1 MHLPQSRWKLHIV
14 EQRRIVKEHLL
25 VSSNSDF
32 NSRNSINIE
41 REGGE
46 GKRWEQKMN
55 LMSEPGSNLV
65 ISTTWT
71 IKKVER

>member
-1 MHLPQSRWKLHIV
+1 MHLPQSRWKLQIV
-14 EQRRIVKEHLL
+14 EQRRIVREHLL
-25 VSSNSDF
+25 ASSNSDF
-32 NSRNSINIE
+32 NSGNSINIE
-41 REGGE
+41 REGGD
-46 GKRWEQKMN
+46 GKGREQKLH

>member
-1 MHLPQSRWKLHIV
+1 M
-14 EQRRIVKEHLL
+14 KEHLL

-32 NSRNSINIE
+32 NSGNSINIE

-46 GKRWEQKMN
+46 GKGSEQK
-55 LMSEPGSNLV
+55 LHLISESGSNLDV
-65 ISTTWT
+65 STTWM

>member
-1 MHLPQSRWKLHIV
+1 MHLPQSRWKLQIG
-14 EQRRIVKEHLL
+14 EKVKEHLL

-32 NSRNSINIE
+32 TSGNSINIE

-46 GKRWEQKMN
+46 GKGREQKLH
-55 LMSEPGSNLV
+55 LMSRSGSNLDV
-65 ISTTWT
+65 STTWM

>member
-1 MHLPQSRWKLHIV
+1 MVR
-14 EQRRIVKEHLL
+14 EHLL

-32 NSRNSINIE
+32 NSGNSINIE

-55 LMSEPGSNLV
+55 LMSEPVSNLDV
-65 ISTTWT
+65 STTWM